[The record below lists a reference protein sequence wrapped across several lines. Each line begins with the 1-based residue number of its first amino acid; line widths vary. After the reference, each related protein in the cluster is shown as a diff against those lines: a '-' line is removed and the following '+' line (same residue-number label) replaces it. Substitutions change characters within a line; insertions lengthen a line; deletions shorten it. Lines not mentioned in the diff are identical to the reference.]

1 MAPRCV
7 WRLVGTRVHRGSGP
21 DGGERREE
29 KRHGMRSER
38 GGGVVD
44 VYRV

>member
-7 WRLVGTRVHRGSGP
+7 WRLVGMRVHRVSGP

-29 KRHGMRSER
+29 KCNEEGTR
-38 GGGVVD
+38 GGV
-44 VYRV
+44 